1 MLGQKRNQRRGYKER
16 NDSEI
21 SNSKIKNIVIKSMCV
36 CVCV

>member
-1 MLGQKRNQRRGYKER
+1 MLGQRRNQRREYKER

-21 SNSKIKNIVIKSMCV
+21 SKIKMKNIVIKSV